1 MATTQKTLATAA
13 VMLALSCPA
22 AMAEITRAFR
32 DCANCALMVPV
43 RPAPFEMGSPKN
55 EPGHSD
61 AESPLH
67 RVVISHAFAISKFD
81 ITLAEFAKFA
91 DETGFDPNDPKCD
104 WRAPKVRGALMNQ
117 TSDDPVVCVNWA
129 DAQAYVTWLRR
140 KTGKEYRL
148 PSEAEWEFAA
158 RAASAAARPWG
169 GRLTRDNANYG
180 SDACCGPFA
189 AGGDKWLYTSPVGS
203 FPPNAFGLY
212 DMIGNV
218 WQWVEDCGHD
228 NYAGVPIDG
237 SAWITGDCSTH
248 IVRGGAWFQ
257 GPESARSAS
266 RASDKAD
273 FRIGDIGFRI
283 ARTL

>member
-1 MATTQKTLATAA
+1 
-13 VMLALSCPA
+13 
-22 AMAEITRAFR
+22 
-32 DCANCALMVPV
+32 
-43 RPAPFEMGSPKN
+43 MGSPN
-55 EPGHSD
+55 DEAGHND

-67 RVVISHAFAISKFD
+67 RVVISHAFAISQSD
-81 ITLAEFAKFA
+81 ITRAEFARFA
-91 DETGFDPNDPKCD
+91 DATGFDPHDSKCD

-129 DAQAYVTWLRR
+129 GAQAYLTWLRR

-158 RAASAAARPWG
+158 RAGSAAARPWG
-169 GRLTRDNANYG
+169 GQLTRDNANYG

-189 AGGDKWLYTSPVGS
+189 ADGDKWLYTSPVGS

-228 NYAGVPIDG
+228 NYAGAPTDG
-237 SAWITGDCSTH
+237 SAWVTGDCSTH

-266 RASDKAD
+266 RASDMAD
-273 FRIGDIGFRI
+273 FRIGDIGFPI